1 MEEMETFEPEVNNK
15 GDKIHFQ
22 KVNIFGDEGV
32 GKTNFISYLENY
44 EKFEI
49 QEDDLN
55 NQQRYSFNKKE
66 TIVEKIKKV
75 NIKCENIVLNLNI
88 YESNLN
94 RYNFIQMN
102 LDTLLMQTELIIVM
116 WELNEPESFNNAY
129 NLINAIESGI
139 NNNTF
144 RNVPIFLIQ
153 NKSDLGLSGSYL
165 NINEGDLLKKIDKLK
180 SEYPNIF
187 ARKISL
193 RKKDENDYYDLILE
207 LYRKINEKDDKNNK
221 EVFDM
226 VKFKYPFKGPKSFDK
241 NIINIKISL
250 LGCSSTGKT
259 SFIYALEEKK
269 INNIQSTTD
278 VSDRLQIISNIYKE
292 NINFTIIDTVGQE
305 RFRSIA
311 PHAYKSADGFLIFF
325 DVTNKDSFY
334 DIDLYLNEIKNHNK
348 TKQIILLGN
357 KIDDN
362 EKRLITKQN
371 GKDKAEENGIK
382 YFEISCLYGI
392 NILETLNEITLMSYK
407 SYKLRMNENDN
418 NNKNDNIGNKKE
430 NKNDNQK
437 KTVNLGEQKESE
449 SSCNC

>member
-1 MEEMETFEPEVNNK
+1 
-15 GDKIHFQ
+15 
-22 KVNIFGDEGV
+22 
-32 GKTNFISYLENY
+32 
-44 EKFEI
+44 
-49 QEDDLN
+49 
-55 NQQRYSFNKKE
+55 
-66 TIVEKIKKV
+66 
-75 NIKCENIVLNLNI
+75 
-88 YESNLN
+88 
-94 RYNFIQMN
+94 MN

-407 SYKLRMNENDN
+407 NYKLRMNEND

>member
-1 MEEMETFEPEVNNK
+1 MDEMETFDPDVNNK
-15 GDKIHFQ
+15 GEKKHFQ

-49 QEDDLN
+49 KEDDLN
-55 NQQRYSFNKKE
+55 DQERYSFNKKE

-75 NIKCENIVLNLNI
+75 DIKCENIVLHLNI
-88 YESNLN
+88 YETNLN

-102 LDTLLMQTELIIVM
+102 LDTLLIQTELIIVM

-153 NKSDLGLSGSYL
+153 NKIDLGLSSSHS

-180 SEYPNIF
+180 SEYTNIF
-187 ARKISL
+187 STTISL
-193 RKKDENDYYDLILE
+193 LKKDEEHYYDLILE

-226 VKFKYPFKGPKSFDK
+226 VKFKYPFKEQKPFDK
-241 NIINIKISL
+241 NIANIKISL

-269 INNIQSTTD
+269 INNIQSTTE
-278 VSDRLQIISNIYKE
+278 VYDRLQIISNIYKE

-325 DVTNKDSFY
+325 DVTNKDSFN
-334 DIDLYLNEIKNHNK
+334 DIDLYLNEIKNQNK
-348 TKQIILLGN
+348 SKQIILLGN

-382 YFEISCLYGI
+382 YFEISSLYGI

-407 SYKLRMNENDN
+407 NYKLRMNDND

-430 NKNDNQK
+430 NKNDNQN
-437 KTVNLGEQKESE
+437 KTVNLEDPQAQESYC
-449 SSCNC
+449 SC